1 MQSDEKVDAVA
12 LEGRRQTLALMWKE
26 LREHSRQHEAQ
37 RAVATNMILVL
48 ASADIG
54 IMATIRFG
62 HRTLPLAAG
71 LIVLGVFGYL
81 LSVKHYDRAEWSTAV
96 AVELERRLEEL
107 DPNLGIAAAKR
118 AGNAF
123 HTARLPRLSRLR
135 LNKVWSSLHLVVAVA
150 GLITVIASLAS
161 G

>member
-118 AGNAF
+118 AGIPFTPRAF
-123 HTARLPRLSRLR
+123 LGCRDCASTKYGRHFTLWWQWRA
-135 LNKVWSSLHLVVAVA
+135 SSP
-150 GLITVIASLAS
+150 
-161 G
+161 